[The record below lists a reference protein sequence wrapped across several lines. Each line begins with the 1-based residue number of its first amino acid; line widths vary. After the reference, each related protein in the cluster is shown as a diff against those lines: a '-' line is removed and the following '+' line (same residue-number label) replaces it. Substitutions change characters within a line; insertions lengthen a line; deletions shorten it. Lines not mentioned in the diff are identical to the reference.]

1 MIYILILEMKK
12 EYFFVKVMTL
22 NILQRW
28 NVYGRNSLYIG
39 IEIYNDIFQDIIGL
53 YQSLIIDKR
62 MLGSFSF
69 DDKLQLE

>member
-1 MIYILILEMKK
+1 MNMGDI
-12 EYFFVKVMTL
+12 
-22 NILQRW
+22 
-28 NVYGRNSLYIG
+28 VYVYG

-69 DDKLQLE
+69 DDKLQ